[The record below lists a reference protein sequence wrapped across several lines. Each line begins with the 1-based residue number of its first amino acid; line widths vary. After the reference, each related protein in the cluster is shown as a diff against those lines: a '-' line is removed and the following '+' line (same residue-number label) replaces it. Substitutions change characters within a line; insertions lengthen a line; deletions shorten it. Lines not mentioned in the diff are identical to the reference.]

1 MKDLPNNLRKIRL
14 SQTKKDLR
22 SGNKI
27 AELIDVSPQYYYSLE
42 TGRDNKRLNIEHLT
56 KLTKIFNVSADEILG
71 DQPLSSTSNEPKK
84 PKDLVKFL
92 EQTEV
97 MFDGETYELNDEDRE
112 KLKAAFEF
120 VFWHAKQKNKRK
132 KS

>member
-1 MKDLPNNLRKIRL
+1 MDFPNNLRKIRTTHTNK
-14 SQTKKDLR
+14 QLR
-22 SGNKI
+22 SGNRI
-27 AELIDVSPQYYYSLE
+27 AELMNISPQYYYDLE
-42 TGRDNKRLNIEHLT
+42 TGRGGKRLNIEHLN
-56 KLTKIFNVSADEILG
+56 KLTKIFDVTADEIMG
-71 DQPLSSTSNEPKK
+71 DSPLPSASDEPKK

-97 MFDGETYELNDEDRE
+97 MFDGETYELNEEDRE